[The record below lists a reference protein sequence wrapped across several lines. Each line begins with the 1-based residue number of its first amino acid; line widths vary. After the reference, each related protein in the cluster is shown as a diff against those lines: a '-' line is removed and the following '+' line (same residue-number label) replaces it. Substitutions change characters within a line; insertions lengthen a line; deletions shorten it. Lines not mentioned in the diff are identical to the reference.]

1 MLAGDIAK
9 RTETQQAEKAKETAA
24 VAKGLDV
31 GSNVVGVG
39 ISPQL
44 DVATKQLTVQEQS
57 LECLRTLI
65 ERDQAATGFKTE
77 KFWPSANRPPAR

>member
-1 MLAGDIAK
+1 
-9 RTETQQAEKAKETAA
+9 

-39 ISPQL
+39 MSPQL
-44 DVATKQLTVQEQS
+44 DALNKSVALQEDMANS
-57 LECLRTLI
+57 LRTMI
-65 ERDQAATGFKTE
+65 ERDGAATGFKTE